1 MEQLDIYKCAT
12 SSNRDLKI
20 QRRDGNEN
28 VTLNLNA
35 RSFSLHRNYSYP
47 VTLSNVGELNS

>member
-1 MEQLDIYKCAT
+1 MLPEESSSIWLTHEISSNLTHEEKENMEQLDIYKCAT

-28 VTLNLNA
+28 VT
-35 RSFSLHRNYSYP
+35 
-47 VTLSNVGELNS
+47 

>member
-12 SSNRDLKI
+12 GSNRDLKI

-28 VTLNLNA
+28 VT
-35 RSFSLHRNYSYP
+35 
-47 VTLSNVGELNS
+47 